1 MTEND
6 KIKNEAI
13 DMALSIME
21 HSEEWTEERLK
32 EAMEDKVCMQTC
44 QDILDCRLAMQQE
57 ALSNK
62 LDVDEEWRKFQ
73 NRHMCRATRKWIPI
87 GKTIGIAASFVLIL
101 IFSWVVGS
109 NQKSKDAVVY
119 FEAIDESV
127 NDITLQTTEGVHMLS
142 KQLTQEVLD
151 CSGGVLV
158 KADSMRLEY
167 ADAAGQVDM
176 HILTTPRGKTFEVV
190 LSDGTKVWLNADSRL
205 EYPSRFVGDMRVVK
219 LDGEAY
225 FQVTEN
231 KENPFV
237 VETSG
242 IKTVVLGTEFNVR
255 TYQEES
261 SHVTLIK
268 GSVKVCNSE
277 GENSTLLLPGENA
290 KLLEDGSFSKQQ
302 VDVDTYVYW
311 KEGYFYFDNVRF
323 ADIMQDIG
331 RWYNVNIVF
340 DNSRVMDYK
349 LRYFCKRD
357 EGIGK
362 AIERLQCMKKAQ
374 VSMEGNTIFIR

>member
-1 MTEND
+1 
-6 KIKNEAI
+6 
-13 DMALSIME
+13 
-21 HSEEWTEERLK
+21 
-32 EAMEDKVCMQTC
+32 
-44 QDILDCRLAMQQE
+44 
-57 ALSNK
+57 
-62 LDVDEEWRKFQ
+62 
-73 NRHMCRATRKWIPI
+73 
-87 GKTIGIAASFVLIL
+87 
-101 IFSWVVGS
+101 
-109 NQKSKDAVVY
+109 
-119 FEAIDESV
+119 
-127 NDITLQTTEGVHMLS
+127 
-142 KQLTQEVLD
+142 
-151 CSGGVLV
+151 
-158 KADSMRLEY
+158 
-167 ADAAGQVDM
+167 
-176 HILTTPRGKTFEVV
+176 
-190 LSDGTKVWLNADSRL
+190 
-205 EYPSRFVGDMRVVK
+205 MRVVK

-231 KENPFV
+231 KENTFV

-255 TYQEES
+255 TYQEEY